1 MVQKA
6 QKQEGILCGE
16 ICCVWSPDTRV
27 CSVLF
32 FTVPTSLTI
41 FVEMF
46 CSFLCI
52 YHASERCVSTN
63 AVYSF
68 LCTHYKSGIIVISHT
83 SFWRLVISQEQALCL
98 TLAPSPHWRSWTSS
112 LWVAAVCGSRQHF
125 ASGCS
130 P

>member
-6 QKQEGILCGE
+6 QKQEGILCDE
-16 ICCVWSPDTRV
+16 ICCVWSPHTRV
-27 CSVLF
+27 CSVL

-41 FVEMF
+41 VVEMF

-52 YHASERCVSTN
+52 YHASERWVSTH

-68 LCTHYKSGIIVISHT
+68 LCTYYNSGIIAISHT
-83 SFWRLVISQEQALCL
+83 SLCNLVISQEQALCL
-98 TLAPSPHWRSWTSS
+98 TLAPNPHWRSWTSS
-112 LWVAAVCGSRQHF
+112 LWVAAVGGSRQHF